1 MHHCLL
7 SCRTHRVLRPLA
19 SLLLGALSLLA
30 PWHPASAAA
39 EDTLTLVVG
48 YPAGGTTD
56 QVARILAPHLSAR
69 LHMPV
74 KVENRVGSGGHQA
87 ARDVAKADA
96 SHNVLLLSN
105 PAVMVIAPVTQGNL
119 GYNPDKDFTP
129 VAHVVDYELAL
140 AINKDL
146 PPNRMMFLVS
156 WLWSHPE
163 DSRFAVPALA
173 SLPHFFGLKLS
184 VAARVKP
191 TIVDGKGS
199 AALVANLAS
208 GREKIAIDTL
218 SALLPRHQKGDVII
232 LATSG
237 RQRAKQLPDVPT
249 FHENGLKI
257 SALGWNAFYAPS
269 SMPAAKVQMLGGHIR
284 SVMSDP
290 AVRKAILNTG
300 MAPVAAGP
308 DETAQML
315 RRFRSEWEPL
325 VRHYRFAP

>member
-1 MHHCLL
+1 MTDHLTSL
-7 SCRTHRVLRPLA
+7 RTHRVVRPLA
-19 SLLLGALSLLA
+19 ALTWGCLSWLLPCHSACAA
-30 PWHPASAAA
+30 PGEP
-39 EDTLTLVVG
+39 LTLVVG

-74 KVENRVGSGGHQA
+74 KVENRVGDGGHRA

-96 SHNVLLLSN
+96 TENVLLLSN
-105 PAVMVIAPVTQGNL
+105 PAVMVIAPVTQGSL
-119 GYNPDKDFTP
+119 GYNPDKDFVP

-199 AALVANLAS
+199 AALAANLAS

-218 SALLPRHQKGDVII
+218 SALLPRHQKGEVII

-269 SMPAAKVQMLGGHIR
+269 SMPEAKVQALGGHIR

-300 MAPVAAGP
+300 MTPVAAGP
-308 DETAQML
+308 DETARML
-315 RRFRSEWEPL
+315 RQFRTEWEPL
-325 VRHYRFAP
+325 VRRYNFLP